1 MKSDRVAVE
10 LNRDIV
16 SPRSLARNPTQ
27 RRRSPGSRPLR
38 RRRTHIES
46 NSRNSPSQPFS
57 TDSLLD
63 FVAHAPRMSE
73 TFCWDIVSN
82 IGEAETSICRIDFTS
97 QQVIALTGI
106 TPRQLQ
112 WWDERGVVK
121 PEREGHRRLYSMNH
135 LTEVA
140 VICELRRKG
149 FSLQGVRKVM
159 RFLDREIGK
168 GLAEIVSR
176 SSDYHLL
183 TDGTHL
189 YLETSARQ
197 IVDILKNSD
206 QPILAVCL
214 SDAVR
219 QVRAGVI
226 SGKANTSVT
235 SPDYRRRAK
244 KAS

>member
-1 MKSDRVAVE
+1 MQDR
-10 LNRDIV
+10 
-16 SPRSLARNPTQ
+16 
-27 RRRSPGSRPLR
+27 
-38 RRRTHIES
+38 
-46 NSRNSPSQPFS
+46 
-57 TDSLLD
+57 
-63 FVAHAPRMSE
+63 
-73 TFCWDIVSN
+73 
-82 IGEAETSICRIDFTS
+82 FTS
-97 QQVIALTGI
+97 HEVMTLTGL

-121 PEREGHRRLYSMNH
+121 PQREGHRRLYSLNQ

-149 FSLQGVRKVM
+149 FSLQGVRKVL
-159 RFLDREIGK
+159 RFLEREFGK
-168 GLAEIVSR
+168 GLSEIVDSA
-176 SSDYHLL
+176 SELHLL

-189 YLETSARQ
+189 YLETSPQQ
-197 IVDILKNSD
+197 IVDILKNSA
-206 QPILAVCL
+206 QPILGVCL

-235 SPDYRRRAK
+235 SRDYRSRAR